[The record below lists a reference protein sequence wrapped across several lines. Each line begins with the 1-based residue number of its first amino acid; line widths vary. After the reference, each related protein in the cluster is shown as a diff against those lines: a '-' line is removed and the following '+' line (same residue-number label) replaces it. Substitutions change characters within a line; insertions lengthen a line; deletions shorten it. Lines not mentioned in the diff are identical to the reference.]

1 MDELEKKQVRVSKQ
15 FDVDIANIFEYGEET
30 FGYNAARIF
39 IGEIYNF
46 VWGLDSMYLSHP
58 ECRHIPTKSHMYRNI
73 ILGSYLII
81 YRITAERIEVLKA
94 ISSRMSI
101 SRIRITRKIKV

>member
-1 MDELEKKQVRVSKQ
+1 MAEIEKKSVKVSKQ
-15 FDVDIANIFEYGEET
+15 FDVDIANIFVYGEDT
-30 FGYNAARIF
+30 FGYTAAKIF

-46 VWGLDSMYLSHP
+46 VWNLDNMYLSYP
-58 ECRHIPTKSHMYRNI
+58 ECKYLPTKSQMYRNI

-81 YRITAERIEVLKA
+81 YRISSERIEVLKA

-101 SRIRITRKIKV
+101 TKIRGARSIKL